1 VDQIIENRAT
11 ETVVES
17 RFGNDTQIEYVPLGL
32 LCKSPHNVRRK
43 APTGIE
49 ALAGNIAAAGVMQNL
64 VTHEMKARGKQRKL
78 GVCAGQR
85 RLLAL
90 ELLRT
95 TGRID
100 DSYPVPVKVVSEA
113 DAVAVSLIE
122 NQQREPMHPADACEA
137 FRLLVNEGRTVDY
150 IAALFSLSEIQVQRH
165 LKLANV
171 SPRLIDVFRDDG
183 MTLEQIRTLALT
195 DDHELQEHILCRRRH
210 KAEDFLV
217 SDRGRRVIT
226 EPIRISPRAV
236 TKKPFVLSRSAGGDR
251 YGR

>member
-1 VDQIIENRAT
+1 VDQIVESRAT

-17 RFGNDTQIEYVPLGL
+17 RFSNETQIEYVPLGL

-122 NQQREPMHPADACEA
+122 NQHREPMLGRARDVSCLSFTCHWESSSWRRTSLDA
-137 FRLLVNEGRTVDY
+137 RQG
-150 IAALFSLSEIQVQRH
+150 
-165 LKLANV
+165 KLA
-171 SPRLIDVFRDDG
+171 
-183 MTLEQIRTLALT
+183 LA
-195 DDHELQEHILCRRRH
+195 R
-210 KAEDFLV
+210 V
-217 SDRGRRVIT
+217 GR
-226 EPIRISPRAV
+226 
-236 TKKPFVLSRSAGGDR
+236 PFVPPITAGHADR
-251 YGR
+251 PCC

>member
-1 VDQIIENRAT
+1 MDQVENRTT
-11 ETVVES
+11 ETVLERS
-17 RFGNDTQIEYVPLGL
+17 FGNDTQIEYVPLAL

-49 ALAGNIAAAGVMQNL
+49 TLAENIATAGVMQNL
-64 VTHEMKARGKQRKL
+64 VAHEMKARGKQRKL

-122 NQQREPMHPADACEA
+122 NQQREPCIRRTPAKHSTSWSMKAV
-137 FRLLVNEGRTVDY
+137 RWTTLR
-150 IAALFSLSEIQVQRH
+150 LFSRYLKSRCKGPETCERVAAPDRRLS
-165 LKLANV
+165 
-171 SPRLIDVFRDDG
+171 
-183 MTLEQIRTLALT
+183 
-195 DDHELQEHILCRRRH
+195 RRRH
-210 KAEDFLV
+210 DAGTDPHACT
-217 SDRGRRVIT
+217 DGR
-226 EPIRISPRAV
+226 
-236 TKKPFVLSRSAGGDR
+236 SRTAGTPVV
-251 YGR
+251 